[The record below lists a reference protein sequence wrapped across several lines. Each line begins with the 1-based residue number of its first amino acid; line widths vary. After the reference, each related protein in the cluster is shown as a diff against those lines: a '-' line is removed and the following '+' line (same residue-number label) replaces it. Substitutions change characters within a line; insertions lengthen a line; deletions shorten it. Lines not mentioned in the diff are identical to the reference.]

1 MDTQQIATAQAATPA
16 LGNGTVQFLTFTID
30 QAEYGVDIMTVR
42 EVKGWTETTRLP
54 NRPDYIRGVLNLRGV
69 ILPIFD
75 LRSRFGAG
83 NTVATEKHVIVILAV
98 GERIAGVLV
107 DAVSDILTVG
117 RDEIKPP
124 PHDNVDVNEQFIRG
138 LIPVEDRMV
147 VLLDM
152 KNLLNIDMEAITE
165 TQEQT
170 H

>member
-1 MDTQQIATAQAATPA
+1 MDLQQTSSAAVKP
-16 LGNGTVQFLTFTID
+16 GMEGGTVQFLTFTID

-69 ILPIFD
+69 IIPIFD
-75 LRSRFGAG
+75 LRARFGAG
-83 NTVATEKHVIVILAV
+83 LTKASEKHVIVILAV

-107 DAVSDILTVG
+107 DAVSDILTVA
-117 RDEIKPP
+117 RDEVKPP
-124 PHDNVDVNEQFIRG
+124 PQDNVGINEQFIRG
-138 LIPVEDRMV
+138 LIPVEGRMV

-152 KNLLNIDMEAITE
+152 EKLLTVDIQSLPDSL
-165 TQEQT
+165 EQT